1 MIRLIEFARKEMR
14 KHGDRRK
21 PVWLTEL
28 SWPASKGKTSGPKG
42 FVTSEKGQASRLKLA
57 LKLLAKA
64 RKRLKIEHVYWYTWL
79 SREGSVSAFN
89 WSGLRRLRD
98 DRVVSARSLAV
109 YRSAARKLE
118 G

>member
-1 MIRLIEFARKEMR
+1 MVEIVQRVRAVMR

-21 PVWLTEL
+21 QVWLTEL
-28 SWPASKGKTSGPKG
+28 SWPASKGKTDGPKG

-57 LKLLAKA
+57 LKLLAGA
-64 RKRLKIEHVYWYTWL
+64 RKRLKIGHVYWNTWL

-109 YRSAARKLE
+109 YRSAARRLE